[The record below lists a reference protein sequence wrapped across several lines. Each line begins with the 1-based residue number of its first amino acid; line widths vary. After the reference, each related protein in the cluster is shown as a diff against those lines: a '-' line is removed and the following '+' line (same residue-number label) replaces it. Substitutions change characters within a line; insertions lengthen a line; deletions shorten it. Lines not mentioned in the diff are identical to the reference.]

1 MLVIAVALIFA
12 RSVPLLLRLV
22 ARLFQHQRGLVLP
35 LGLLRPARDPLQPG
49 RVLLLVSLTTGLTL
63 FACILSDSLARS
75 QQAPQSDALVQGI
88 AGAFQLNALLVVLF
102 GAAIFF
108 LAHLVAAQG
117 REGELGILQAMGL
130 PARRWPILSV
140 VEGVLDLS
148 LGLLVGAAVGLGL
161 SYAMIPYLSPA
172 LVEPLAGAAIERVVV
187 DWPAIA
193 RLYVGLITLYG
204 SALALLW
211 WALGHKRVHAPWIEE
226 E

>member
-1 MLVIAVALIFA
+1 
-12 RSVPLLLRLV
+12 VPLLLRLV

-35 LGLLRPARDPLQPG
+35 LGVLRPARDPLQPG

-63 FACILSDSLARS
+63 FARILGDSLARS
-75 QQAPQSDALVQGI
+75 QQALQSDALVQGI

-130 PARRWPILSV
+130 PVRRWPILSV

-148 LGLLVGAAVGLGL
+148 LGLLVGAVVGLA
-161 SYAMIPYLSPA
+161 YPT
-172 LVEPLAGAAIERVVV
+172 R
-187 DWPAIA
+187 
-193 RLYVGLITLYG
+193 
-204 SALALLW
+204 
-211 WALGHKRVHAPWIEE
+211 
-226 E
+226 